1 MGAFD
6 KRFMFLT
13 SAFLSITAF
22 FSLCV
27 ALSGD
32 KWLYCLEKMSED
44 PDNRTEL
51 YRNFYMGLWYVC
63 TQDQV
68 VSADMNHEVRWDVIQ
83 SRSDAFQC
91 VNIPYFVDDDIFDT
105 GNILSMMM
113 KSTRKS
119 TMFPFLSLL
128 TLAIGAGVTLCG
140 KRARV
145 RTYSFM
151 RA

>member
-1 MGAFD
+1 MMGAFD

-13 SAFLSITAF
+13 SALFSITAF

-27 ALSGD
+27 ALAGD

-51 YRNFYMGLWYVC
+51 YRNFYMGLWYIC

-68 VSADMNHEVRWDVIQ
+68 VSADVNHEVRWDLIL
-83 SRSDAFQC
+83 SRETSYEC
-91 VNIPYFVDDDIFDT
+91 ENIPYFTDEDDFDT

-119 TMFPFLSLL
+119 TMFPFLSLF

-140 KRARV
+140 EFSMV
-145 RTYSFM
+145 FG
-151 RA
+151 